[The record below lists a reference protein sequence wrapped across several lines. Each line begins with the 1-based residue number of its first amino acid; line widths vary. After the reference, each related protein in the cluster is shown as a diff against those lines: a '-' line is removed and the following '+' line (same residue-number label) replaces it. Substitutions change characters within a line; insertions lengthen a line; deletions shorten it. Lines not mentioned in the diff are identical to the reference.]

1 MDKAPLG
8 IGVEMGAKHAHVIL
22 ARSCGR
28 VPRILAESLRA
39 STSAGEFAEEVGFI
53 HAVLEGFAAVDEDD
67 WDFVGEPAAKLVVAV
82 YVDVLPG
89 EAAAAVEFGESLLDD
104 FAEVAAFT
112 GVDHDLAEIRHC
124 GEFSK
129 GGWVCSSGIHGL
141 PSGARWTAGAAVPTR
156 FTVRIQFPS
165 MPKVGDKPLAG
176 RTVLITGGARRLGR
190 ATALAMA
197 EAGADVAITF
207 LRSGRE
213 AQHTVIDLGG
223 FGVRAVALR
232 CDITDEKSVKAA
244 VKETGRELGGLD
256 VLVNNAANYETVEF
270 EKLTVKQWDTIFASN
285 ARGPFLVSREALKL
299 LRERR
304 GKIINMGS
312 LGGLRPWASHAH
324 YCSSKAA
331 VHMLTKV
338 MAKSLAPEIAVNCVA
353 PGMIDLGEKSAAAF
367 MKRMAK
373 ETPMRRNGTGEEIA
387 AAVLFFATAPH
398 FITGQI
404 MAVDGGLG
412 L

>member
-1 MDKAPLG
+1 M
-8 IGVEMGAKHAHVIL
+8 
-22 ARSCGR
+22 
-28 VPRILAESLRA
+28 
-39 STSAGEFAEEVGFI
+39 
-53 HAVLEGFAAVDEDD
+53 
-67 WDFVGEPAAKLVVAV
+67 
-82 YVDVLPG
+82 
-89 EAAAAVEFGESLLDD
+89 
-104 FAEVAAFT
+104 
-112 GVDHDLAEIRHC
+112 
-124 GEFSK
+124 
-129 GGWVCSSGIHGL
+129 
-141 PSGARWTAGAAVPTR
+141 
-156 FTVRIQFPS
+156 
-165 MPKVGDKPLAG
+165 
-176 RTVLITGGARRLGR
+176 LITGAAMRLGR

-207 LRSGRE
+207 LNSARE
-213 AQHTVIDLGG
+213 AQHTVIDVSS

-232 CDITDEKSVKAA
+232 CDITEEKSVKA
-244 VKETGRELGGLD
+244 VIKDVRRELGGMD

-270 EKLTVKQWDTIFASN
+270 ENLTLKQWDAIFASN
-285 ARGPFLVSREALKL
+285 TRGPFLVSRESLKL

-312 LGGLRPWASHAH
+312 LGGIRPWATHAH

-338 MAKSLAPEIAVNCVA
+338 MAKALAPEISVNCVA
-353 PGMIDLGEKSAAAF
+353 PGMIDLGEKAAAAF
-367 MKRMAK
+367 MKKMAK
-373 ETPMRRNGTGEEIA
+373 QTPMQRSGSGEDVA